1 MPHSSHLF
9 SFNNPILCT
18 DMSYEAFRVVM
29 LSWVRAWIAELSHS
43 FLSFNFVGL
52 FLNPFTKKECILHIS
67 LPLSSFVWSLFMWMK
82 LVLWWRNLKI
92 SCTYSRIC
100 LMLNIIN
107 QFCQSMKM
115 RTVHFHLLKCMPNA
129 DVTGYRQQ
137 ITCNRMNHVGLSVLL
152 AIMQYTVISKESAT
166 IFKLYILLDNTQLA
180 LHWSRSGL
188 ELKDFWHNS
197 PATYF

>member
-1 MPHSSHLF
+1 
-9 SFNNPILCT
+9 
-18 DMSYEAFRVVM
+18 MSYEALHVVT
-29 LSWVRAWIAELSHS
+29 LSWVRAWIVELSHS

-67 LPLSSFVWSLFMWMK
+67 VPLSPFLWPLVWMELF
-82 LVLWWRNLKI
+82 LWLRNLKI

-100 LMLNIIN
+100 LMLNIIS

-115 RTVHFHLLKCMPNA
+115 RTVRLQLLNCMPDA
-129 DVTGYRQQ
+129 DVVGYRQR
-137 ITCNRMNHVGLSVLL
+137 ITYNRMSHVGLSVLL
-152 AIMQYTVISKESAT
+152 AIMQYTVISNESAT
-166 IFKLYILLDNTQLA
+166 IFKLYILLDDTQLA

>member
-1 MPHSSHLF
+1 MPHSSHPF

-18 DMSYEAFRVVM
+18 DMSYEALRAVL
-29 LSWVRAWIAELSHS
+29 LSWVRAWIAGLSHS
-43 FLSFNFVGL
+43 FLSFSYVGL

-67 LPLSSFVWSLFMWMK
+67 LPLSPFIWSLFVWMEF
-82 LVLWWRNLKI
+82 VVWWRILKI
-92 SCTYSRIC
+92 SCTYSRMC
-100 LMLNIIN
+100 LLLNIIS
-107 QFCQSMKM
+107 QFCQSTKM
-115 RTVHFHLLKCMPNA
+115 RTARLQLLNCMPDA
-129 DVTGYRQQ
+129 DVIGYGQQ
-137 ITCNRMNHVGLSVLL
+137 ITYNRMSHVGLSVLL
-152 AIMQYTVISKESAT
+152 AIMQYTVISYESAA